1 LTGLLVATNN
11 PGKVREFRELL
22 HGLRLVTPAELGLE
36 VRVDETGETFAA
48 NAGLK
53 ARAFAEAAGLVAL
66 ADDSGLEVDALGGTP
81 GVLSARY
88 GGPGLDDQ
96 GRYRLLLQALER
108 FPEPEARRARFR
120 CVVAAAAPD
129 GRFCQAEGTCEG
141 VITPRPVGTGGFG
154 YDPVFYL
161 PEYDRTMAEVEP
173 VLKNRLS
180 HRAAAVTALRPLLE
194 RTFPEL
200 LPV

>member
-1 LTGLLVATNN
+1 MNGLLVATNN

-22 HGLRLVTPAELGLE
+22 SGLCLVTPAELGLDLQ
-36 VRVDETGETFAA
+36 VDENGNTFAA

-53 ARAFAEAAGLVAL
+53 ARAFAEAAGRVAL
-66 ADDSGLEVDALGGTP
+66 ADDSGLEVDALGGAP
-81 GVLSARY
+81 GVQSARY
-88 GGPGLDDQ
+88 GGPGLNDQ

-108 FPEPEARRARFR
+108 FPEPAARRARFR

-141 VITPRPVGTGGFG
+141 VIAVRPFGTGGFG

-161 PEYDRTMAEVEP
+161 PEHDRTMAEVEP
-173 VLKNRLS
+173 TLKNRLS
-180 HRAAAVTALRPLLE
+180 HRAAAVAALRPMLTS
-194 RTFPEL
+194 TFPEL
-200 LPV
+200 LSA